1 MRRPKDKANVE
12 AGVGLITRRAIAA
25 LRDRRFF
32 TLGELNAALSEK
44 ASEINSAQFARKPGS
59 RASVFEA
66 QEREEL
72 APLPKS
78 PFQVCSWERATV
90 RPDCHVAAR
99 GRFYSVPFEYAG
111 KVVYDQMP
119 FDDRLGMLVDVE
131 SDKRLATKL
140 ANLVRGAKLRFPDAR
155 SESVVYDPR
164 RGIEKEAMAR
174 YFSCKYV
181 EDAADIVITGP
192 TGSGKS
198 WLSCAL
204 AMSACR
210 HYRSARYCRM
220 PELLNEL
227 AAAKAAGR
235 YERVLAKYKK
245 YELLVIDEFMLNVT
259 TKDETRDLYELIEGR
274 SQIHSTVF
282 CSQYQEAGWL
292 ERLGGGTSA
301 EGIVDRISNN
311 AYRIRL
317 TGDVNMRETTSKVK
331 R

>member
-1 MRRPKDKANVE
+1 MEPNETLRKMRDMRM
-12 AGVGLITRRAIAA
+12 AGMADAYSEQMA
-25 LRDRRFF
+25 DR
-32 TLGELNAALSEK
+32 L
-44 ASEINSAQFARKPGS
+44 
-59 RASVFEA
+59 
-66 QEREEL
+66 
-72 APLPKS
+72 
-78 PFQVCSWERATV
+78 
-90 RPDCHVAAR
+90 
-99 GRFYSVPFEYAG
+99 
-111 KVVYDQMP
+111 VYDQMP
-119 FDDRLGMLVDVE
+119 FDDRLGMLVDAE

-245 YELLVIDEFMLNVT
+245 I
-259 TKDETRDLYELIEGR
+259 GR
-274 SQIHSTVF
+274 AHV
-282 CSQYQEAGWL
+282 
-292 ERLGGGTSA
+292 
-301 EGIVDRISNN
+301 
-311 AYRIRL
+311 
-317 TGDVNMRETTSKVK
+317 
-331 R
+331 